1 MLSQALEAAMLLCFG
16 LSWPTNA
23 YKNYQAR
30 TAAGTSWQFIMLITV
45 GYFAGIAAKICSGQ
59 INWVLAIY
67 FLNLVFL
74 TANWAVYFRNR
85 KLDKEHIAEQ
95 MLNNDIHERL
105 AKRDSLK
112 TRIFATDGSEPS
124 LNAIKYAAHSIDLD
138 KATDIEVLA
147 VAAPDNKASALR
159 ADNAVVHA
167 CEIMKG
173 IGIDAIP
180 KTRMGDPAVEIV
192 REARESDAELVIMG
206 SRGLSGLKQVVMG
219 SVSHKVS
226 ENAGCPVLIVR

>member
-1 MLSQALEAAMLLCFG
+1 M
-16 LSWPTNA
+16 
-23 YKNYQAR
+23 
-30 TAAGTSWQFIMLITV
+30 
-45 GYFAGIAAKICSGQ
+45 
-59 INWVLAIY
+59 
-67 FLNLVFL
+67 VFL
-74 TANWAVYFRNR
+74 AANWAVYFRNR

-105 AKRDSLK
+105 AKRDALK
-112 TRIFATDGSEPS
+112 TLIFATDGSEPS